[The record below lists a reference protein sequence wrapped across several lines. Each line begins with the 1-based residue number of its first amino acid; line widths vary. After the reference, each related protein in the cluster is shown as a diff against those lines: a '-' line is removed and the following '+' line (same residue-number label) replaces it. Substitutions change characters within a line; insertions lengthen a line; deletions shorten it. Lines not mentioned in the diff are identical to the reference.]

1 MTPGSGDLRKSEYET
16 GFTGKADELSLM
28 NSSKGRQGSRSL
40 WASDGRNSLQKIKS
54 RSKNVNERIW

>member
-40 WASDGRNSLQKIKS
+40 WASDGRNSL
-54 RSKNVNERIW
+54 